1 MGLAIR
7 VEKLGK
13 NAPLV
18 VIGVRMKFRVV
29 RHDYI
34 HHLTAIRAYK
44 SFVPLPYGVNSRW
57 GWNLI
62 FQVQGVAMIFA
73 VHLVLGSSAG
83 VIEPKKCFLQPF
95 LDNLGNGCLRG

>member
-1 MGLAIR
+1 MGVAIR
-7 VEKLGK
+7 VEKVGK

-57 GWNLI
+57 GGTR
-62 FQVQGVAMIFA
+62 FSRFRG
-73 VHLVLGSSAG
+73 
-83 VIEPKKCFLQPF
+83 LQ
-95 LDNLGNGCLRG
+95 

>member
-1 MGLAIR
+1 MGVAIR

-57 GWNLI
+57 GWNPI

-83 VIEPKKCFLQPF
+83 VT
-95 LDNLGNGCLRG
+95 GTH

>member
-1 MGLAIR
+1 MGVAIR

-34 HHLTAIRAYK
+34 HQLTAIRAYK

-57 GWNLI
+57 GVEPD
-62 FQVQGVAMIFA
+62 F
-73 VHLVLGSSAG
+73 LGSG
-83 VIEPKKCFLQPF
+83 
-95 LDNLGNGCLRG
+95 GCNDFCGTFGTGK